1 MPPQNVAQM
10 LDNSHLEVTFD
21 KFVKYLI
28 SEKIVKIGQVENL
41 SIQQLKTVYNLNCKY
56 HEEFSNSGSII
67 EFEDLRKFAVVK
79 QKLIVRAEELLIPSF
94 NIKTRNIPRKDF
106 DKQLDGIAK
115 KIRQKEDQLMK
126 DKAVRVQLD
135 RKRLVFLPSDF
146 QLLMMKN
153 RLRA

>member
-56 HEEFSNSGSII
+56 HEVSFYYTEKFSMLENCGSWLTILTYK
-67 EFEDLRKFAVVK
+67 EKCED
-79 QKLIVRAEELLIPSF
+79 
-94 NIKTRNIPRKDF
+94 
-106 DKQLDGIAK
+106 
-115 KIRQKEDQLMK
+115 
-126 DKAVRVQLD
+126 
-135 RKRLVFLPSDF
+135 
-146 QLLMMKN
+146 
-153 RLRA
+153 